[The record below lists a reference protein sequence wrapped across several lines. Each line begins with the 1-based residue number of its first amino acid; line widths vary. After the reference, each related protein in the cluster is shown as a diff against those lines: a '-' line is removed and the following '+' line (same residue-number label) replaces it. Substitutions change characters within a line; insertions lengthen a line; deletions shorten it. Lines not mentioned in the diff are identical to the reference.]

1 MQTLQIRNSTA
12 VFLIFAKQNEKKIIE
27 VIVDEESVWLSQK
40 LMAELFGTTR
50 NNITMNLSNIKEYE
64 HRGRLL
70 EPKIVQHNISNKI
83 VDILKK
89 YSIYYEYDETNNLYV
104 IYGYR

>member
-1 MQTLQIRNSTA
+1 MQILQIRNSTA

-64 HRGRLL
+64 HHIIYL
-70 EPKIVQHNISNKI
+70 NI
-83 VDILKK
+83 
-89 YSIYYEYDETNNLYV
+89 
-104 IYGYR
+104 

>member
-1 MQTLQIRNSTA
+1 MQTLQIRNSTVQIRNSTA

-64 HRGRLL
+64 HHIIDL
-70 EPKIVQHNISNKI
+70 NI
-83 VDILKK
+83 
-89 YSIYYEYDETNNLYV
+89 
-104 IYGYR
+104 

>member
-1 MQTLQIRNSTA
+1 MQILQIRDSTA

-50 NNITMNLSNIKEYE
+50 NNITLNLSNIKEYE
-64 HRGRLL
+64 HHIIGL
-70 EPKIVQHNISNKI
+70 NI
-83 VDILKK
+83 
-89 YSIYYEYDETNNLYV
+89 
-104 IYGYR
+104 

>member
-1 MQTLQIRNSTA
+1 MQILQIRNSTA

-50 NNITMNLSNIKEYE
+50 NNITMNLSNIREYYDPE
-64 HRGRLL
+64 V
-70 EPKIVQHNISNKI
+70 KV
-83 VDILKK
+83 
-89 YSIYYEYDETNNLYV
+89 SIKNYENDKMFLIDTIKHEQDLYEV
-104 IYGYR
+104 AVNDMLDFEI

>member
-1 MQTLQIRNSTA
+1 MQILQIRNSTA

-40 LMAELFGTTR
+40 LIAELFGTTR

-64 HRGRLL
+64 HHIIGL
-70 EPKIVQHNISNKI
+70 NI
-83 VDILKK
+83 
-89 YSIYYEYDETNNLYV
+89 
-104 IYGYR
+104 

>member
-1 MQTLQIRNSTA
+1 MQILQIRNSTA

-40 LMAELFGTTR
+40 LVAELFGTTR

-64 HRGRLL
+64 HHIIGL
-70 EPKIVQHNISNKI
+70 NI
-83 VDILKK
+83 
-89 YSIYYEYDETNNLYV
+89 
-104 IYGYR
+104 

>member
-1 MQTLQIRNSTA
+1 MQILQIRNSTA

-64 HRGRLL
+64 HHIIGL
-70 EPKIVQHNISNKI
+70 NI
-83 VDILKK
+83 
-89 YSIYYEYDETNNLYV
+89 
-104 IYGYR
+104 

>member
-1 MQTLQIRNSTA
+1 MQILQIRNSTA

-50 NNITMNLSNIKEYE
+50 NNITLNLSNIKEYE
-64 HRGRLL
+64 
-70 EPKIVQHNISNKI
+70 QHIIGLNI
-83 VDILKK
+83 
-89 YSIYYEYDETNNLYV
+89 
-104 IYGYR
+104 

>member
-1 MQTLQIRNSTA
+1 MQILQIRNSTA

-27 VIVDEESVWLSQK
+27 VIVDEESVQLSQK

-64 HRGRLL
+64 HHIIGLNVQNLDSGRFYIFEICGMDLR
-70 EPKIVQHNISNKI
+70 ENKTCKSIS
-83 VDILKK
+83 
-89 YSIYYEYDETNNLYV
+89 YTYE
-104 IYGYR
+104 

>member
-1 MQTLQIRNSTA
+1 MQILQIRNSTA
-12 VFLIFAKQNEKKIIE
+12 VFLIFAKQKEKKIIE

-64 HRGRLL
+64 HHIIGL
-70 EPKIVQHNISNKI
+70 NI
-83 VDILKK
+83 
-89 YSIYYEYDETNNLYV
+89 
-104 IYGYR
+104 

>member
-1 MQTLQIRNSTA
+1 M
-12 VFLIFAKQNEKKIIE
+12 KKKIIE

-64 HRGRLL
+64 HHIIGL
-70 EPKIVQHNISNKI
+70 NIQNLDSGGFYIFEICGMDLRENKTC
-83 VDILKK
+83 K
-89 YSIYYEYDETNNLYV
+89 SISYIYE
-104 IYGYR
+104 

>member
-1 MQTLQIRNSTA
+1 MQILQIRNSTA
-12 VFLIFAKQNEKKIIE
+12 VFLIFAKQNKKKIIE

-64 HRGRLL
+64 HHLIGL
-70 EPKIVQHNISNKI
+70 NI
-83 VDILKK
+83 
-89 YSIYYEYDETNNLYV
+89 
-104 IYGYR
+104 